1 MLILEDIYKSQ
12 IQDYNILEAYV
23 KTPYVLEI
31 MYEDG
36 VKTYKY
42 ESESLMLSDMSR
54 IKKEKNKIL
63 YG

>member
-36 VKTYKY
+36 VRNYKY
-42 ESESLMLSDMSR
+42 ESEYLMEKDMSR